1 MTDRARLEFQD
12 PSGDWNSE
20 IFARLVFRLDHVPDL
35 VKARPELKN
44 REPFKPVLAG
54 NREAIAKL
62 SMREFF
68 PPRWRKSVHY
78 SPEERLDVIDAT
90 LAR

>member
-1 MTDRARLEFQD
+1 MTDRSRLEFQD

-20 IFARLVFRLDHVPDL
+20 IYARLVFCLDHVPDL

-68 PPRWRKSVHY
+68 PLRWRKRSTTR
-78 SPEERLDVIDAT
+78 PKRGWM
-90 LAR
+90 